1 MFQGITRSG
10 RYNVDPD
17 GLYANEKPFFVNC
30 SFPENMTIIGE
41 SVEITI
47 DHCDTDQCHQATVNY
62 DMPLHQMKK
71 LFEVSGS
78 CSQEVQF
85 HCKSAP
91 LQVSTRKSR
100 CKE

>member
-1 MFQGITRSG
+1 MSRGIASFLILIISIQQIVCQNDFQNQVLERLGKLES
-10 RYNVDPD
+10 
-17 GLYANEKPFFVNC
+17 
-30 SFPENMTIIGE
+30 ENT
-41 SVEITI
+41 S
-47 DHCDTDQCHQATVNY
+47 HQATVNY

-71 LFEVSGS
+71 LFEVSGG

-100 CKE
+100 F